1 MKTKTQ
7 TATKIGKLRKKRN
20 STFSRLWFTNS
31 VMFKSFSSERD
42 DDGAAGGV
50 KYKKNNQSRARTTT
64 AAKRQTPPHG
74 SSSALACL
82 DRRCSWKRRNAT
94 ACATFVTKSKGEN
107 TWEKTE
113 YKPFFDSGNHIFSK
127 NERFFTILIKI

>member
-31 VMFKSFSSERD
+31 VLFKSFSSERD

-50 KYKKNNQSRARTTT
+50 KYKKKQPKSRTHNNSSETSNASTWKQFRTSLLGSTLLVEET
-64 AAKRQTPPHG
+64 KRH
-74 SSSALACL
+74 
-82 DRRCSWKRRNAT
+82 RVRNFRNKIKRREHMG
-94 ACATFVTKSKGEN
+94 K
-107 TWEKTE
+107 
-113 YKPFFDSGNHIFSK
+113 DRI
-127 NERFFTILIKI
+127 

>member
-31 VMFKSFSSERD
+31 VLFKSISSERD

-50 KYKKNNQSRARTTT
+50 KYKKKTTKV
-64 AAKRQTPPHG
+64 AHAQQQQRNVKRFHMEAVPH
-74 SSSALACL
+74 
-82 DRRCSWKRRNAT
+82 
-94 ACATFVTKSKGEN
+94 
-107 TWEKTE
+107 
-113 YKPFFDSGNHIFSK
+113 
-127 NERFFTILIKI
+127 